1 MKNIKKLIKK
11 YYDTNYDHNT
21 DIDSIKDKANID
33 KKRNGGLLLFMKT
46 KKLAVICT
54 AMFILVVGAIVI
66 GCSLNNT
73 PSNEPTVKD
82 TVITLDLNPSIEI
95 TVDEDGM
102 VASVYGANDEGKM
115 IIIDIEDEL
124 VGKKYD
130 EALDKIIEVETEC
143 GFFVKATSNEEY
155 NNLTITI
162 DTEAAK
168 NKIEAIE
175 AEIKANIEEKLTEL
189 DVEFRNKITTVKN
202 NTKDALVNK
211 LLSLDETLNKDEL
224 NQKSHE
230 ELVKLIAAYHIERVS
245 FPTEAIEEM
254 YNNFK
259 EYEFNIAESR
269 IFQTFVTTSSALN
282 EAIINNYNNLY
293 NVTQQALTS
302 LKDAYTEVFLNEDSK
317 YNEAYNELLE
327 VKAEVLALRSEVE
340 KLEDGLEKTL
350 KLAELS
356 AKETALLTAESA
368 LQFAK
373 QAADTTLNFVTT
385 SVNQALTSLKEYI
398 MNTEDLQTLMN
409 QKADELSTKL
419 NTEKAEYLNKF
430 ETEYKDQITAQ
441 YNKLVEQK
449 AALVANLK
457 EQN

>member
-95 TVDEDGM
+95 TVDENGM

-115 IIIDIEDEL
+115 IIIDIKDEL

-155 NNLTITI
+155 NNLTVTI

-168 NKIEAIE
+168 NKIDAIE

-224 NQKSHE
+224 NQKSQD

-245 FPTEAIEEM
+245 FPTETIEEM

-269 IFQTFVTTSSALN
+269 IFQSFVTTSSALN
-282 EAIINNYNNLY
+282 DAIINNYNNLY

-373 QAADTTLNFVTT
+373 QAADTALNFVTT

-449 AALVANLK
+449 AALVASLK
-457 EQN
+457 GQN